1 MNDKQLQDFVSYLI
15 KNKHNVYSH
24 TEDNGEIN
32 IRKINTGKNFEL
44 CPKRPLYSF
53 KKFFLPSYQR
63 MMVFKDGNTTLN
75 KSPNVKIVLLG
86 LHFYDLKA
94 FTLINQVYKKDPHFQ
109 KKLRNAIVIGQSPI
123 PAELEDYQ
131 KFEKEVLE
139 HLKFDIFLEAK
150 SHGKQE
156 SFRIFTGSED
166 GQRLLDD
173 FGYKD
178 YENIEYV
185 GPVPKKGLGPI
196 NSMLIEKIRKSRG
209 SKIWKE
215 LAEKCTNCGKCSIVC
230 PTCFC
235 FKIEDEIKKDEIVR
249 TRKWDSCFY
258 EEFSQIA
265 GGHKFLDTTEKR
277 IYNWYDHK
285 FVRIPEEYRMPGC
298 VSCGRCTE
306 VCPAGID
313 IRKVLKRIIREN

>member
-24 TEDNGEIN
+24 TDDDGEIA
-32 IRKINTGKNFEL
+32 IKKIDTGNNFVL

-53 KKFFLPSYQR
+53 KKFFLPPCQK
-63 MMVFKDGNTTLN
+63 MMEFKGDETILN
-75 KSPNVKIVLLG
+75 KSPNIKIVLLG

-94 FTLINQVYKKDPHFQ
+94 LTLINQVYKKDPHFQ

-150 SHGKQE
+150 SHGEQE

-178 YENIEYV
+178 YENIEYA
-185 GPVPKKGLGPI
+185 GPIPKKGLGPI
-196 NSMLIEKIRKSRG
+196 NSMLIEKIRKSRD

-215 LAEKCTNCGKCSIVC
+215 LNEKCTNCG
-230 PTCFC
+230 
-235 FKIEDEIKKDEIVR
+235 
-249 TRKWDSCFY
+249 
-258 EEFSQIA
+258 
-265 GGHKFLDTTEKR
+265 
-277 IYNWYDHK
+277 
-285 FVRIPEEYRMPGC
+285 
-298 VSCGRCTE
+298 
-306 VCPAGID
+306 
-313 IRKVLKRIIREN
+313 